1 MVRVPCRR
9 IMRRMSRSARLFD
22 LLHVLRSH
30 RRAVSGQALA
40 QQLGVSI
47 RTLYR
52 DIASLQAQGA
62 QIEGEPGVGYVLK
75 PGFVLPPLMFR
86 PEEIEAL
93 VLGARW
99 VAQQTDAGLAAAARS
114 ALARIAAVLP
124 PDLRYD
130 LEASALLVALSPTSQ
145 SADHEP
151 ATPPVAP
158 ELLRQAVRTEHK
170 LRMGYADAQ
179 GAVSER
185 VIWPFALAYFERAR
199 VLMAWCELRQDF
211 RYFRTDRITRAELLE
226 ARYPRRKQALL
237 KAWRDTLAPEK
248 RYTILPE
255 TDSM

>member
-1 MVRVPCRR
+1 MYKRQH
-9 IMRRMSRSARLFD
+9 L
-22 LLHVLRSH
+22 LRSH

-40 QQLGVSI
+40 QQLGISI

-62 QIEGEPGVGYVLK
+62 QIEGEPGVGYLLK
-75 PGFVLPPLMFR
+75 PGFVLPPLMFT
-86 PEEIEAL
+86 PEEVESL

-124 PDLRYD
+124 PEQRHD
-130 LEASALLVALSPTSQ
+130 LEASALLVAINPGGH

-151 ATPPVAP
+151 LPQTAAP
-158 ELLRQAVRTEHK
+158 ALLRQAVRTEHK
-170 LRMGYADAQ
+170 LRIRYQDAQ
-179 GAVSER
+179 GALSER

-199 VLMAWCELRQDF
+199 VLMGWCELRQDF
-211 RYFRTDRITRAELLE
+211 RYFRTDRIASAALLE
-226 ARYPRRKQALL
+226 ARYPQRKQALL
-237 KAWRDTLAPEK
+237 KAWRNTLQPEK

>member
-1 MVRVPCRR
+1 
-9 IMRRMSRSARLFD
+9 MSRSARLFD
-22 LLHVLRSH
+22 LLHLLRSH

-40 QQLGVSI
+40 QRLGVSI

-75 PGFVLPPLMFR
+75 PGFVLPPLMFT
-86 PEEIEAL
+86 PEEVESL

-99 VAQQTDAGLAAAARS
+99 VAQQTDGGLAAAAHS

-124 PDLRYD
+124 PEQRHD
-130 LEASALLVALSPTSQ
+130 LEASALLVAIRPDGH
-145 SADHEP
+145 SAAP
-151 ATPPVAP
+151 APLAETAPP
-158 ELLRQAVRTEHK
+158 ELLRQAVRSEHK
-170 LRMGYADAQ
+170 LRITYQDAQ
-179 GAVSER
+179 GAPSQR
-185 VIWPFALAYFERAR
+185 VVWPFALAYFERAR
-199 VLMAWCELRQDF
+199 VLMCWCELRQDY
-211 RYFRTDRITRAELLE
+211 RYFRSDRIASAELLD

-237 KAWRDTLAPEK
+237 KAWRLTLTPDK

>member
-1 MVRVPCRR
+1 
-9 IMRRMSRSARLFD
+9 MSRSARLFD
-22 LLHVLRSH
+22 LLHLLRSH
-30 RRAVSGQALA
+30 RRAVSGPALA
-40 QQLGVSI
+40 EQLGVSI

-75 PGFVLPPLMFR
+75 PGFELPPLMFR

-99 VAQQTDAGLAAAARS
+99 VAQQTDAGLAASARS

-124 PDLRYD
+124 RDLRHD
-130 LEASALLVALSPTSQ
+130 LEASAVLVALSPTGQ
-145 SADHEP
+145 SADGEP
-151 ATPPVAP
+151 VTPHVAP

-170 LRMGYADAQ
+170 LRLRYADAQ
-179 GAVSER
+179 GAASER
-185 VIWPFALAYFERAR
+185 VVWPFALAYFERAR
-199 VLMAWCELRQDF
+199 VLMCWCELRQDY
-211 RYFRTDRITRAELLE
+211 RYFRIDRIASAELLE
-226 ARYPRRKQALL
+226 ARYPQRKQALL
-237 KAWRDTLAPEK
+237 KAWRASLAPEK